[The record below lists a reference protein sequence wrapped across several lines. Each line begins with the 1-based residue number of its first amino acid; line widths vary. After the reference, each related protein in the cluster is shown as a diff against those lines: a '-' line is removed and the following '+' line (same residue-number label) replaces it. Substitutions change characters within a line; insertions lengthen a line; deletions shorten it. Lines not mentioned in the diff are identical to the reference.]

1 VCSIKLHLL
10 LLEVL
15 FDLNANIHTSGQ
27 IPSSMLSKSLELLFN
42 FGRVL
47 ALTPSYRKPETSL
60 LQKCYALAIIT
71 LITIALGITISYRNF
86 YKDNIYI
93 KSAVCAL
100 LDVNLLMF
108 NYSTVVVFFWKHKH
122 WEKLVVHLKIIVSKL
137 NQSKKKSHMAFI
149 FFVVQVVGIVII
161 AMSFKTWM
169 EIYGLQYVKEYNVQ
183 YFQFYLFFTYNV
195 FLIVIISLIL
205 ALYEKI
211 NKSLGQVIL
220 ANISVEN
227 MLSTVNKL
235 DYFLS
240 FLKET
245 VQTFNEIFA
254 WPIALLISYTCLHI
268 LNNSYSVFVQG
279 SFYKHDKN
287 LVKKLLADIALVVL
301 FFVIMLESFQK
312 PIYT

>member
-1 VCSIKLHLL
+1 
-10 LLEVL
+10 
-15 FDLNANIHTSGQ
+15 
-27 IPSSMLSKSLELLFN
+27 
-42 FGRVL
+42 
-47 ALTPSYRKPETSL
+47 
-60 LQKCYALAIIT
+60 
-71 LITIALGITISYRNF
+71 
-86 YKDNIYI
+86 
-93 KSAVCAL
+93 
-100 LDVNLLMF
+100 
-108 NYSTVVVFFWKHKH
+108 
-122 WEKLVVHLKIIVSKL
+122 
-137 NQSKKKSHMAFI
+137 
-149 FFVVQVVGIVII
+149 
-161 AMSFKTWM
+161 
-169 EIYGLQYVKEYNVQ
+169 VKEYNVQ

-211 NKSLGQVIL
+211 NKSLGQVMM